1 MNLKFPPL
9 KKGELGTTTMK
20 ASNGFYR
27 FVIVLMGLAILGCSE
42 QPEQS
47 KGPTGS
53 GPEGVATGVIRSVSI
68 LPENPTPETALEV
81 YLFMGGDKPERLS
94 FQWIRNG
101 SPVPGAIDRLFP
113 RKSFQKGDFISVQVH
128 AKWSGG
134 KNQSAESET
143 VVIGNS
149 APQVQSVSFEP
160 AAAGTNDDLKAVV
173 SGCDQDDD
181 RVDFFYTWSVNGDP
195 IGDQDGPVLPSTYYQ
210 RDDEVEVVVTPT
222 DGTDV
227 GKTVRGHIKIANT
240 PPEIVSTPPETIM
253 TRGLYTYAVQA
264 KDSDGDSIRFTL
276 EGNTPEG
283 MTIDSRTGLVKWQ
296 VKLPDEE
303 ISYEFEVLAE
313 DSEGETYSQTVTLK
327 LVPQQ
332 VEVEVSPTE

>member
-1 MNLKFPPL
+1 
-9 KKGELGTTTMK
+9 MK
-20 ASNGFYR
+20 ASNRFYQ
-27 FVIVLMGLAILGCSE
+27 FVIVLMWLAILGCSE
-42 QPEQS
+42 QSDQS
-47 KGPTGS
+47 KGQATS
-53 GPEGVATGVIRSVSI
+53 DSEGFATGKIHSVSI
-68 LPENPTPETALEV
+68 LPENPTPETALEAD
-81 YLFMGGDKPERLS
+81 LFMGGDKPQRLS

-134 KNQSAESET
+134 KTQTAESET

-149 APQVQSVSFEP
+149 APSVQSVSFKP
-160 AAAGTNDDLKAVV
+160 AGAGTKDDLEAVV
-173 SGCDQDDD
+173 RGSDQDGD
-181 RVDFFYTWSVNGDP
+181 RVDFFYAWSVNGDP
-195 IGDQDGPVLPSTYYQ
+195 IGDQDGPVLPSTYYR

-222 DGTDV
+222 DGTDF
-227 GKTVRGHIKIANT
+227 GKTVRGNIKIANT

-253 TRGLYTYAVQA
+253 TPGIYTYAVQA
-264 KDSDGDSIRFTL
+264 QDADDDSIRFSL
-276 EGNTPEG
+276 EGNTPKG

-313 DSEGETYSQTVTLK
+313 DSAGETYSQTVTLR

-332 VEVEVSPTE
+332 VEVSPAQ

>member
-1 MNLKFPPL
+1 
-9 KKGELGTTTMK
+9 MK
-20 ASNGFYR
+20 ASNRFYQ
-27 FVIVLMGLAILGCSE
+27 FVIVLMWLAILGCSE
-42 QPEQS
+42 QSDQS
-47 KGPTGS
+47 KGQATS
-53 GPEGVATGVIRSVSI
+53 DSEGFATGKIHSVSI
-68 LPENPTPETALEV
+68 LPENPTPETALEAD
-81 YLFMGGDKPERLS
+81 LFMGGDKPQRLS

-134 KNQSAESET
+134 KTQTAESET

-149 APQVQSVSFEP
+149 APSVQSVSFKP
-160 AAAGTNDDLKAVV
+160 AGAGTKDDLEAVV
-173 SGCDQDDD
+173 RGSDQDGD
-181 RVDFFYTWSVNGDP
+181 RVDFFYAWSVNGDP
-195 IGDQDGPVLPSTYYQ
+195 IGDQDGPVLPSTYYR

-222 DGTDV
+222 DGTDF
-227 GKTVRGHIKIANT
+227 GKTVRGNIKIANT

-253 TRGLYTYAVQA
+253 TPGIYTYAVQA
-264 KDSDGDSIRFTL
+264 QDADDDSIRFSL
-276 EGNTPEG
+276 EGNTPKG

-313 DSEGETYSQTVTLK
+313 DSEGETYSQTVTLR

-332 VEVEVSPTE
+332 VEVSPTQ

>member
-1 MNLKFPPL
+1 
-9 KKGELGTTTMK
+9 MK
-20 ASNGFYR
+20 SSNRFYR
-27 FVIVLMGLAILGCSE
+27 FAIVLMGLAILGCSN
-42 QPEQS
+42 QPDQS
-47 KGPTGS
+47 KGQATS
-53 GPEGVATGVIRSVSI
+53 ESEGFATGKIHSVSI

-81 YLFMGGDKPERLS
+81 DLFMGGDKPERLS

-113 RKSFQKGDFISVQVH
+113 RKSFKKGDFISVQVQ

-134 KNQSAESET
+134 KTQTAESET

-149 APQVQSVSFEP
+149 APYVQSVSFEP

-173 SGCDQDDD
+173 RGSDQDAD
-181 RVDFFYTWSVNGDP
+181 RVDFFYAWSVNGSP
-195 IGDQDGPVLPSTYYQ
+195 VGDQDGPVLPSTYYQ

-227 GKTVRGHIKIANT
+227 GKTVRGNIKIANT
-240 PPEIVSTPPETIM
+240 APEIVSTPPETIM
-253 TRGLYTYAVQA
+253 TQGIYTYAVQA
-264 KDSDGDSIRFTL
+264 QDADGDSIRFSL

-283 MTIDSRTGLVKWQ
+283 MTIDPKTGLVKWQ

-313 DSEGETYSQTVTLK
+313 DSEGETYSQTVTLR

-332 VEVEVSPTE
+332 VEVEVSPAQ

>member
-1 MNLKFPPL
+1 
-9 KKGELGTTTMK
+9 MK
-20 ASNGFYR
+20 ASNRFYK
-27 FVIVLMGLAILGCSE
+27 FVIVLIGLAIIGCSE
-42 QPEQS
+42 QPDQS
-47 KGPTGS
+47 KEQATSDSEGLSTGK
-53 GPEGVATGVIRSVSI
+53 IHSVSI
-68 LPENPTPETALEV
+68 LPENPTPEKPLEV

-113 RKSFQKGDFISVQVH
+113 RKSFQKGDFVSVQVH

-134 KNQSAESET
+134 KNETAESET

-149 APQVQSVSFEP
+149 APYVQSVSFEP
-160 AAAGTNDDLKAVV
+160 AVAGTNDDLKAVV
-173 SGCDQDDD
+173 SGSDRDED
-181 RVDFFYTWSVNGDP
+181 RVDFFYAWSVNGDP

-210 RDDEVEVVVTPT
+210 RDDEVEVAVTPT
-222 DGTDV
+222 DGTDF
-227 GKTVRGHIKIANT
+227 GKTVRGHNKIANT
-240 PPEIVSTPPETIM
+240 PPEIVSAPPETIM
-253 TRGLYTYAVQA
+253 TQGIYTYAVQA
-264 KDSDGDSIRFTL
+264 QDADGDPIRFSL
-276 EGNTPEG
+276 GGDTPEG

-313 DSEGETYSQTVTLK
+313 DSEGETYSQTVTLR

-332 VEVEVSPTE
+332 VEVEVSPAQ